1 MPWLSWLTND
11 FSSKLWIVYGKKN
24 MPKGNPNPVITPEFK
39 AQQFKPQGEVNG
51 QLSSKAIGIKLPVEI
66 DEVVR
71 SLPNKAE
78 WLRRIIAEAA
88 QRELMG
94 DES

>member
-1 MPWLSWLTND
+1 
-11 FSSKLWIVYGKKN
+11 

-51 QLSSKAIGIKLPVEI
+51 PLSNKAIGIKLPVEI

-71 SLPNKAE
+71 SLPHKAE
-78 WLRRIIAEAA
+78 WLRRVITEAA
-88 QRELMG
+88 QRELMKG
-94 DES
+94 DEA